1 VGASSGH
8 RAEVRKEVGM
18 AMSLCTQHVQPVPC
32 WTQATNRRPS
42 VTQRLTACMCVGTWW
57 SVVALAIIRIAL
69 LTHQPARA
77 VRDNS
82 QTTRSRSGFDSQSL
96 NRGGAKT
103 CS

>member
-1 VGASSGH
+1 MGASSGH

-69 LTHQPARA
+69 LTHQRERCA
-77 VRDNS
+77 
-82 QTTRSRSGFDSQSL
+82 TTRRQRAQSE
-96 NRGGAKT
+96 NRGAKT